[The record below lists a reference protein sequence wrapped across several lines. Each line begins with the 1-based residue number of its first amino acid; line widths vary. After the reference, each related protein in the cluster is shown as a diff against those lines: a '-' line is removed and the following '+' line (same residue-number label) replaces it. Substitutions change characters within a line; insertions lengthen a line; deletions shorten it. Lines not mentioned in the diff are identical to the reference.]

1 MTYKSRFRPRPMQII
16 TMGFALLII
25 VGAVLLSLPISNR
38 NGEGIPFINAV
49 FTSASATCVTGLVVY
64 DTYMQFTFFGQ
75 LVILS
80 LLQIGG
86 LGFMT
91 IIVLFSLILGKHIG
105 LYERSLL
112 MESISTLQIGGIIR
126 LVKRVLIGTAII
138 EFIGACLLTI
148 RFIPMFGLAKGIWF
162 SIFHSVSAFCNAGF
176 DLMGTIEPFSSLV
189 SFSGDIIVNV
199 TIISLIII
207 GGIGFIV
214 WDDIAEKKWHFKK
227 YRLHTKIML
236 SYTFLLIL
244 LSAVVFFFIETDK
257 AFAGMGAVE
266 KILASLF
273 HSVTPRTAGFN
284 TVPLADISEA
294 GSLITIIL
302 MFIGAGSGST
312 GGGIKV
318 TTFVVI
324 LLSVASYARRRIDLN
339 IFNRRL
345 EDGCI
350 KRAASSIG
358 LYLIICMFGVFVL
371 SGQGFGLKDSL
382 FEAFSAIGTVG
393 LSTGITSSL
402 PTLSRIVVIILMYS
416 GRVGSLS
423 VVMAVTEHNDK
434 VAIKNMSER
443 IVIG

>member
-284 TVPLADISEA
+284 TVPIADISEA
-294 GSLITIIL
+294 SSLITIIL

>member
-1 MTYKSRFRPRPMQII
+1 MTYKNRFRPGSMQII
-16 TMGFALLII
+16 TTGFALLII
-25 VGAVLLSLPISNR
+25 IGAILLSLPISNR
-38 NGEGIPFINAV
+38 NGDGIPFINAM

-80 LLQIGG
+80 LIQIGG

-91 IIVLFSLILGKHIG
+91 IIVLFSLIIGKHIG

-112 MESISTLQIGGIIR
+112 MESISTLQLGGIIR
-126 LVKRVLIGTAII
+126 LVKRVLIGTAVI
-138 EFIGACLLTI
+138 ELTGACLLTI

-162 SIFHSVSAFCNAGF
+162 SVFHSVSAFCNAGF
-176 DLMGTIEPFSSLV
+176 DLMGAIEPFSSLV

-214 WDDIAEKKWHFKK
+214 WDDIAEKKWQFKK
-227 YRLHTKIML
+227 FRLHTKIML
-236 SYTFLLIL
+236 SYTFLLII
-244 LSAVVFFFIETDK
+244 LSAVVFFFIETDE
-257 AFAGMGAVE
+257 AFASMGTVE

-284 TVPLADISEA
+284 TVPLADLSEA

-358 LYLIICMFGVFVL
+358 LYLMICMFGVFVL

-402 PTLSRIVVIILMYS
+402 PVLSRIVVIILMYS

>member
-1 MTYKSRFRPRPMQII
+1 MIYKSRFRPGSMQII
-16 TMGFALLII
+16 TTGFALLII
-25 VGAVLLSLPISNR
+25 IGAILLSLPISNR
-38 NGEGIPFINAV
+38 SGVGIPFINAV
-49 FTSASATCVTGLVVY
+49 FTSASATCVTGLIVY

-80 LLQIGG
+80 LIQIGG

-91 IIVLFSLILGKHIG
+91 IIVFFSLILGKHIG

-112 MESISTLQIGGIIR
+112 MESISTLQLGGIIR
-126 LVKRVLIGTAII
+126 LVKRVLIGTAVI
-138 EFIGACLLTI
+138 EIIGACLLTI
-148 RFIPMFGLAKGIWF
+148 RFIPKFGFAKGIWF

-176 DLMGTIEPFSSLV
+176 DLMGIIEPFSSLS
-189 SFSGDIIVNV
+189 SFSGDIIINTTV
-199 TIISLIII
+199 ILLIIT

-227 YRLHTKIML
+227 FRLHTKIML
-236 SYTFLLIL
+236 SFTFILIII
-244 LSAVVFFFIETDK
+244 SAVIFFFIESDY
-257 AFAGMGAVE
+257 AFAGMGMIE
-266 KILASLF
+266 KIMASLF
-273 HSVTPRTAGFN
+273 HSVTPRTAGFA
-284 TVPLADISEA
+284 TVPITDLSEA

-324 LLSVASYARRRIDLN
+324 LLAVASYARRRFDLN

-345 EDGCI
+345 EDRCI

-358 LYLIICMFGVFVL
+358 LYLIICMFGVFIL
-371 SGQGFGLKDSL
+371 SFQGFGLKESL

-393 LSTGITSSL
+393 LSTGITTSL
-402 PTLSRIVVIILMYS
+402 PVLSRIVIIILMYS

-423 VVMAVTEHNDK
+423 VVIAVTEHSDK
-434 VAIKNMSER
+434 VAIKNMAER